1 MSGHGL
7 IGLEVTTC
15 IRVEDGEWRDESGE
29 FLLWQALRD
38 ERVYSGE
45 LRVLSVA
52 SLFKRTELE

>member
-15 IRVEDGEWRDESGE
+15 IRVEDGEWRVESGEWRDESGELRDESGE

-38 ERVYSGE
+38 ERDEE
-45 LRVLSVA
+45 LG
-52 SLFKRTELE
+52 